1 MPSKIVLKLPP
12 TKQNPR
18 NSEGAFVT
26 LTDGRLLF
34 AYCRFEGNSPADHAP
49 CKLAVRYSC
58 DGGKS
63 WSSRDRII
71 VENEAKGKDKVNVMS
86 PSLLRLQDGRI
97 ALFYL
102 RKDSPID
109 CHACMR
115 TSTDEGETWSDPT
128 QCTQAPG
135 YFILNNDRVIQLRNG
150 RLIMPLAF
158 HRGKTMGR
166 DIDWDPRSISMYLRS
181 DDNGCTWHES
191 DDWWALPVHSE
202 SGLQEPGAV
211 ELKRGKLYGW
221 GRTDTGCQ
229 WEMRSNDGGVRWTPP
244 QPSRFKSPLSPM
256 SIKRI
261 PETGDLLAVWN
272 DYSNKWKLPK
282 PTAGCKR
289 TPLTLA
295 TSSDEGK
302 TWRNARLIETARNR
316 GYCYIAIHFVENTVL
331 LAYSCGLGIDWGL
344 TESCI
349 RRITLDWIYH

>member
-12 TKQNPR
+12 TPQNPR

-26 LTDGRLLF
+26 LADGRLLF
-34 AYCRFEGNSPADHAP
+34 VYSRFDGGSPADFAP
-49 CKLAVRYSC
+49 GKLAARYSC
-58 DGGKS
+58 DGGKN

-71 VENEAKGKDKVNVMS
+71 VPNEGNLNVMS

-102 RKDSPID
+102 RKDSLWD
-109 CHACMR
+109 CQVCMR
-115 TSTDEGETWSDPT
+115 TSTDEAESWSDPI

-135 YFILNNDRVIQLRNG
+135 YFILNNDRVIQLGSG
-150 RLIMPLAF
+150 RLIMPIAF
-158 HRGKTMGR
+158 HRGKTVGR
-166 DIDWDPRSISMYLRS
+166 DIEMDLRAVSMYLRS

-191 DDWWALPVHSE
+191 DDWWTLPVRSE

-221 GRTDTGCQ
+221 ARTDTGGQ
-229 WEMRSNDGGVRWTPP
+229 WEMRSNDSGVKWTPP
-244 QPSRFKSPLSPM
+244 QKSRFKSPLSPM

-261 PETGDLLAVWN
+261 PATGDLLAVWN
-272 DYSNKWKLPK
+272 DYSNKWNLPK

-289 TPLTLA
+289 TPLVLA

-302 TWRNARLIETARNR
+302 TWRNTRLIEAARNR
-316 GYCYIAIHFVENTVL
+316 GYCYIAIHFVEDTVL
-331 LAYSCGLGIDWGL
+331 LAYNCGLGIEWGL

-349 RRITLDWIYH
+349 RRLTLDWIYG